1 MITNKVR
8 KARVATFIGFLLL
21 GAMMYV
27 WSTGVSAFRHQM
39 GLSGDAGDV
48 NFGLLALG
56 IGIGS
61 SVGAF
66 IVGGLI
72 DRFGAKAVVCA
83 CLIGYPLSIIP
94 MGFVS
99 EFYFALTFGAV
110 LGLLRGALDTAIN
123 AHGIQVERFYQ
134 RPIMSAFHA
143 FYALGGFFA
152 GMAGSW
158 FSGLYHESASV
169 QFSVMG
175 GVILVSGALVS
186 FWLLGKNDVPALEA
200 APAGAEVSGSL
211 PVAPTS
217 KAIVILMV
225 GLGLLLLGA
234 MIGESVIG
242 DWGQEFVRREFAT
255 TAALAGVAVST
266 FTGAEFVGRFLGD
279 RLAARFGST
288 QVIFCSSIIAI
299 VGLVVVVLGGSA
311 ATSIAGF
318 GLFGLG
324 MSCIAPLLLSSAGR
338 MDPAN
343 AGRNIAIVNSIGYS
357 GMLVAPAAITLIVN
371 AFGLGALIYLPIV
384 MMMLLALFGPLMLR
398 TPKSQSS
405 VSPTTQWAATPK

>member
-1 MITNKVR
+1 
-8 KARVATFIGFLLL
+8 
-21 GAMMYV
+21 MYV

-39 GLSGDAGDV
+39 GLAGDAGDV

-66 IVGGLI
+66 IVGVMI
-72 DRFGAKAVVCA
+72 DRLGAKTVVCA
-83 CLIGYPLSIIP
+83 CLVGYPLSIIP

-99 EFYFALTFGAV
+99 DFYFALTFGAV

-158 FSGLYHESASV
+158 FSGIYQESATV

-175 GVILVSGALVS
+175 GVILAGGILIS

-200 APAGAEVSGSL
+200 VPVVAEKSISQPASQS
-211 PVAPTS
+211 S
-217 KAIVILMV
+217 KAIVTLMV

-234 MIGESVIG
+234 MIGESVVG

-266 FTGAEFVGRFLGD
+266 FTGAEFVGRFIGD
-279 RLAARFGST
+279 RLAARFGSI
-288 QVIFCSSIIAI
+288 QVIFCSSVISIA
-299 VGLVVVVLGGSA
+299 GLMVVVLGGSA
-311 ATSIAGF
+311 TTSIAGF

-343 AGRNIAIVNSIGYS
+343 AGRNIGIVNSIGYS

-371 AFGLGALIYLPIV
+371 AFGLGALIYLPMV
-384 MMMLLALFGPLMLR
+384 MMVLMALLGPLMLR
-398 TPKSQSS
+398 SPKQQTP
-405 VSPTTQWAATPK
+405 VSPAVQFATGRD